1 MEKQEKEIY
10 KKKAILLSFDEI
22 VSKKTGEAMVKA
34 SFFVDGAVYLAWLF
48 GNERSDFLANPKVQA
63 IKNNNKNPTPPN
75 GELQFELKFNE
86 KGVSARS
93 VHFV

>member
-1 MEKQEKEIY
+1 MANMAQEKEIY
-10 KKKAILLSFDEI
+10 KKKAMLLSYDEI

-63 IKNNNKNPTPPN
+63 NKIAYEILTIIYSQNYIQTN
-75 GELQFELKFNE
+75 G
-86 KGVSARS
+86 
-93 VHFV
+93 